1 MTGISPLPGWRFCS
15 DSPCPTI
22 STKPVFG
29 SPDSSAEMRAQF
41 VGLKQLIDTVP
52 TITAAVVDSV
62 STLNPGDPA
71 TVTAMASRRGRA
83 RIAGM

>member
-1 MTGISPLPGWRFCS
+1 MPYAP
-15 DSPCPTI
+15 
-22 STKPVFG
+22 TKPASG

-41 VGLKQLIDTVP
+41 AGLKQLIDTVP

-71 TVTAMASRRGRA
+71 TVNAVASRRRRA

>member
-1 MTGISPLPGWRFCS
+1 MPYAP
-15 DSPCPTI
+15 
-22 STKPVFG
+22 TKPASG

-41 VGLKQLIDTVP
+41 AGLKQLIDTVP

-71 TVTAMASRRGRA
+71 TVNAMASRRGRA

>member
-1 MTGISPLPGWRFCS
+1 
-15 DSPCPTI
+15 
-22 STKPVFG
+22 
-29 SPDSSAEMRAQF
+29 MRAQF
-41 VGLKQLIDTVP
+41 AGLKQLIDTVP

-71 TVTAMASRRGRA
+71 TVNAVASRRRRA

>member
-1 MTGISPLPGWRFCS
+1 
-15 DSPCPTI
+15 
-22 STKPVFG
+22 
-29 SPDSSAEMRAQF
+29 MRAQF

-71 TVTAMASRRGRA
+71 TVNAMASRRGRA